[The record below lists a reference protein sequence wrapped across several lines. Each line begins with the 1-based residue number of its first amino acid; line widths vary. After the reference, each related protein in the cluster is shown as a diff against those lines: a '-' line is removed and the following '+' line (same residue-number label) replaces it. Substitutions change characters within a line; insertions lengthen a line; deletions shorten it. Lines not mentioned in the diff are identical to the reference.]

1 MRFLYAPRMEE
12 FILKTIR
19 ERWRGHKAKLKEKY
33 FDVNKSKEANCNNV
47 PADVLPDQWIA
58 LINHWMNGKS
68 KVYRHCIFTTVM
80 FLQMRLSIEL
90 NNVVLMHIC

>member
-1 MRFLYAPRMEE
+1 MSFFVGIQMRFLYAPRMEE

-58 LINHWMNGKS
+58 LINH
-68 KVYRHCIFTTVM
+68 
-80 FLQMRLSIEL
+80 
-90 NNVVLMHIC
+90 